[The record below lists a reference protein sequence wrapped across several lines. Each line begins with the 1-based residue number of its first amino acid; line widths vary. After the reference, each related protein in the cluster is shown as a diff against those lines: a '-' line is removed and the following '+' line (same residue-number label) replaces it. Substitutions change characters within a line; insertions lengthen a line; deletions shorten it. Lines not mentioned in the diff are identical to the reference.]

1 MTKANEQTEEM
12 KDIQSEK
19 DKEDHKKIMHRI
31 GKEVF

>member
-19 DKEDHKKIMHRI
+19 DKEDHKKNKIINLSM
-31 GKEVF
+31 